1 VTESFTS
8 LVRAYLGQLLLL
20 TRRIYQ
26 CSPLRLI
33 AGVPVVLV
41 NQVSLILALMLPLK
55 VIIMLGSD
63 GVPRY
68 FRFFMTEETRNA
80 WMLFFAAS
88 AIGFFLL
95 YALTEFLLGSLSKSG
110 GQQVLDQS
118 RKAGLFDDQER
129 FAADVFLK
137 VLSSWGTMGMVAGG
151 MALGLLLEWRLVALL
166 AGVIFLEFVLFVIY
180 WNRFRE
186 PERADQRERLV
197 AMRMALV
204 QNLSTVNVLIFFGGL
219 VFLFL
224 TDPTMNFIV
233 GIVMFILTRQILAR
247 AVKMLGDANFFR
259 QHQERIDALVHPGR
273 HLREKRSA
281 VSDSFE
287 QLLMPQRRGRF
298 FEAVANSSGAAV
310 GGLDWAWRDIPGT
323 GSAMFVAPGGQDR
336 TSEYRLKVKMREGD
350 AGLARETMF
359 YQSESAARL
368 GLSCSLVHSGS
379 VFGRGYLLLESP
391 ELSPC
396 PGKDLRDIVHAIR
409 MRLWQHR
416 PDKELAARLLRSF
429 PSIDARLTSERVGR
443 IRVACN
449 SGEHEA
455 ALDALLGNVP
465 TVISTLNS
473 LPRVLIN
480 RSLAR
485 TNIML
490 TSAGEPV
497 ILNWDAIRFDVIGS
511 DLVLKDLNA
520 EYAPEKVAEELSG
533 SNSKIANLPQWAL
546 PLVVQMNHID
556 RLIAQEAYGAA
567 LEQVP
572 EILGLL
578 NQYELARPCSRGASP
593 LHSDAVS
600 VADMRTSRQAD
611 GQ

>member
-1 VTESFTS
+1 MTESFTS

-20 TRRIYQ
+20 TRRLYQ

-41 NQVSLILALMLPLK
+41 NQVSFILALMLPLK

-68 FRFFMTEETRNA
+68 FRFFMTEETRTA
-80 WMLFFAAS
+80 WMLGLAGGAV
-88 AIGFFLL
+88 GFFLL
-95 YALTEFLLGSLSKSG
+95 YVLTELLLGSISRKG
-110 GQQVLDQS
+110 GQQVLNQS
-118 RKAGLFDDQER
+118 RKAGLFDNQER

-137 VLSSWGTMGMVAGG
+137 VLSSWGTMGMVVGG

-166 AGVIFLEFVLFVIY
+166 VGVIILEFVLFVVY

-186 PERADQRERLV
+186 PERADQRERLT
-197 AMRMALV
+197 ARRMALV
-204 QNLSTVNVLIFFGGL
+204 RNLSAVNVLIFFGGL
-219 VFLFL
+219 VFLLL

-233 GIVMFILTRQILAR
+233 AIVMFILARQILTR
-247 AVKMLGDANFFR
+247 SVKMLGDAYFFR
-259 QHQERIDALVHPGR
+259 ENQERVDALVHPGR
-273 HLREKRSA
+273 HLREKRS
-281 VSDSFE
+281 VISDSFE

-298 FEAVANSSGAAV
+298 FEAVATSSDTDV
-310 GGLDWAWRDIPGT
+310 GKLDWKWRDIPGT
-323 GSAMFVAPGGQDR
+323 GSAMFVAQAEQGR
-336 TSEYRLKVKMREGD
+336 EREYRLKVKMREGD
-350 AGLARETMF
+350 AGLAREAMF
-359 YQSESAARL
+359 YQSDSAARL
-368 GLSCSLVHSGS
+368 GLSCGLVHSGS

-391 ELSPC
+391 ELSEC
-396 PGKDLRDIVHAIR
+396 PGKDLGDIVHGIR
-409 MRLWQHR
+409 MRLWQHQ
-416 PDKELAARLLRSF
+416 PDKELASRLLRSF
-429 PSIDARLTSERVGR
+429 PPIDARLTSDRLGR

-449 SGEHEA
+449 RGEHEA

-465 TVISTLNS
+465 TVLSTLNS

-485 TNIML
+485 TNIVL

-578 NQYELARPCSRGASP
+578 NQYELAHPYSRDASP
-593 LHSDAVS
+593 SHSDAAS
-600 VADMRTSRQAD
+600 VADMRTSRQPD